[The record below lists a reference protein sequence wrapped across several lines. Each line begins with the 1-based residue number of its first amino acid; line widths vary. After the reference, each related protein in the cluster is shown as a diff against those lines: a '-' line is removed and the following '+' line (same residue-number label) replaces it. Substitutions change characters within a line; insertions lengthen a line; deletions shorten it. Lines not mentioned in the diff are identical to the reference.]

1 MLTKDEVLNILDSIS
16 LAYDR
21 LESTLGTGIETGSVS
36 KATLTNFNRI
46 KGLDFTTDYDDLSE
60 LLDYSYDSFYN
71 LTNSNI
77 YKFFRNLLVKIYDY
91 TNLNDF
97 LTTNDAR
104 IFENIKDM
112 YLQISNGYIISPANI
127 LPPPVSNMGTYSI
140 ASGTGTFT
148 DGDAIDTSKYGKAFL
163 KLKTTSN
170 IGLNDLTLTIT
181 CKKIDNTTEDKQVII
196 PGNTTQNTEFNIGN
210 GTTDMYIDITNITH
224 SGGNDGD
231 SIQCFSIYERTKSE

>member
-16 LAYDR
+16 LACER
-21 LESTLGTGIETGSVS
+21 LEAVLGTGIETGSVS

-46 KGLDFTTDYDDLSE
+46 KNLNLEADYEDLRE
-60 LLDYSYDSFYN
+60 LLDYSYESFKN
-71 LTNSNI
+71 LTNSSV
-77 YKFFRNLLVKIYDY
+77 YKFFRNLLAKIYDY
-91 TNLNDF
+91 TNLDTF
-97 LTTNDAR
+97 LTENDAR
-104 IFENIKDM
+104 VFENIKNM
-112 YLQISNGYIISPANI
+112 YLKISRGYVISPTNV
-127 LPPPVSNMGTYSI
+127 LPPPLSNMGTYTISGSI
-140 ASGTGTFT
+140 GIFL

-170 IGLNDLTLTIT
+170 IGSNDLILTIT
-181 CKKIDNTTEDKQVII
+181 CKKIDNTTENKQVTI

-231 SIQCFSIYERTKSE
+231 SIQCFSIYERIKSE